1 MIAKLESLKILIGLN
16 WNLFPRESKEFS
28 EKTANGNHRNIHQYL
43 RTIKGLYVWYIFL
56 FVLFYYSLNIDL
68 FSDFYRY

>member
-43 RTIKGLYVWYIFL
+43 RNYQGTLCLVHFFVCSFL
-56 FVLFYYSLNIDL
+56 LLAKHRFI
-68 FSDFYRY
+68 